1 MNQDLLQ
8 EKRQRE
14 KGDTLEE
21 IEKDIINNEFD
32 IFKKAKLED
41 SSTKK
46 SKINSPKI
54 KEINLSQDANNLE
67 NEDISEL
74 VFKYNSINTN
84 IKCKICQRDI
94 SNNIKFFCN
103 TCSDFIFCINCFVL
117 SKHPKFHDYHILDN
131 IKFPLYMDDWTA
143 NEEHKLL
150 SILAKSG
157 LNNWEEIS
165 KSMDNKG
172 QVECESHYYSFYY
185 TNKENPYP
193 EENMIILDEN
203 KNIKE
208 EQKELNKSINE
219 KMILKYSSTKVNK
232 IEEDEEE
239 DKRQKRNLRSLCIRK
254 SNKGGAPESIS
265 EILGCKPK
273 RKEFDNEFLNDTEI
287 EISHLEFNDNND
299 EKEKDLKIKMDILQD
314 YNLILN
320 EREKRKQFIF
330 EKGLLDLRR
339 QNRIESRLPK
349 EQYDLLVFMKP
360 FNRFYENS
368 EFYDLFENIVIE
380 QQLKLM
386 LKNLNKLENEK
397 NSKGGK
403 LTTIEDIEKYLETEK
418 NINKNRKSGKINNSI
433 YATHEHNKNNNS
445 NNYTENHLLA
455 DRIERQ
461 LEFNKAS
468 KEKKV
473 EEIFDKDEYK
483 LIKEMPLARSIFYE
497 IKTKIKE
504 IITLYENKKNNKS
517 ENLKENFEK
526 IISNYGLERQTH
538 IDILDFY
545 YKKYNDLI
553 NINENEIKMEQEN
566 QKINKNEDITY
577 VNDIEDINE
586 DSMSSNNNKH
596 KKNIKKKEKI
606 KNIKKKNNNTDIM
619 ILENESKAENENNHI
634 AENID
639 KKKEVEFPKENNE
652 INNNEKGSHEKID
665 EIDQKEKLINN
676 NNNNDDKQKDNETN
690 MKNDKIK
697 EVNLEVTKC

>member
-32 IFKKAKLED
+32 ITKKAKLED

-46 SKINSPKI
+46 SKINSLKI
-54 KEINLSQDANNLE
+54 NEINLSQDVNNLE

-74 VFKYNSINTN
+74 VFKYNSINAN

-94 SNNIKFFCN
+94 SNNIKFYCN
-103 TCSDFIFCINCFVL
+103 TCSDFIFCINCFLL

-193 EENMIILDEN
+193 EENLIILDEN

-219 KMILKYSSTKVNK
+219 KMILKYSSRKVNK

-339 QNRIESRLPK
+339 QNRIESRLTK

-403 LTTIEDIEKYLETEK
+403 LSTIEDIEKYLETEK

-433 YATHEHNKNNNS
+433 YTTHEHNKNNNS
-445 NNYTENHLLA
+445 NNYIENHLLA

-461 LEFNKAS
+461 LEFNKVC

-504 IITLYENKKNNKS
+504 IITLYKNKKNNIN
-517 ENLKENFEK
+517 ENLKENIEK

-545 YKKYNDLI
+545 CKKYNDLI

-577 VNDIEDINE
+577 INDIEDITE
-586 DSMSSNNNKH
+586 DSISSNNNKH
-596 KKNIKKKEKI
+596 KKNIKKKDKI
-606 KNIKKKNNNTDIM
+606 NNSKKNNHTDLM
-619 ILENESKAENENNHI
+619 LLENDSKAENENKNMI
-634 AENID
+634 ENID
-639 KKKEVEFPKENNE
+639 KIKEVAFLKENKE
-652 INNNEKGSHEKID
+652 INNNEKESN
-665 EIDQKEKLINN
+665 EISDKNDQKEKLINN
-676 NNNNDDKQKDNETN
+676 NNTDDKQKDNEAN
-690 MKNDKIK
+690 MKNNEIK
-697 EVNLEVTKC
+697 E

>member
-8 EKRQRE
+8 EKRKRE

-32 IFKKAKLED
+32 ITKKAKLED

-46 SKINSPKI
+46 SKINSLKI
-54 KEINLSQDANNLE
+54 NEINLSQDVNNLE

-103 TCSDFIFCINCFVL
+103 TCSDFIFCINCFLL

-219 KMILKYSSTKVNK
+219 KMILKYSSRKVNK

-339 QNRIESRLPK
+339 QNRIESRLTK

-386 LKNLNKLENEK
+386 LKNLNKIENEK
-397 NSKGGK
+397 SSKGGK
-403 LTTIEDIEKYLETEK
+403 ISTIEDIEKYLETEK

-433 YATHEHNKNNNS
+433 YTTHEHNKNNNS
-445 NNYTENHLLA
+445 NNYIENQLLA

-461 LEFNKAS
+461 LEFNKVS

-473 EEIFDKDEYK
+473 EEIFDKDEYN

-504 IITLYENKKNNKS
+504 IITLYENKKNNINV
-517 ENLKENFEK
+517 NLKENIEK
-526 IISNYGLERQTH
+526 IISNYGLERQSH

-545 YKKYNDLI
+545 YKKYNVLI
-553 NINENEIKMEQEN
+553 KFNENEIKKEQEN

-577 VNDIEDINE
+577 INDIEDINE
-586 DSMSSNNNKH
+586 DSISSNNNKH

-606 KNIKKKNNNTDIM
+606 KNTKKKNNNIDIM
-619 ILENESKAENENNHI
+619 LLESESKAENENNNI
-634 AENID
+634 AENTD
-639 KKKEVEFPKENNE
+639 KNKKIEFLKENND
-652 INNNEKGSHEKID
+652 INNNEKESHEKID
-665 EIDQKEKLINN
+665 ENDQKEKLIN
-676 NNNNDDKQKDNETN
+676 NNNNDDKQKDNEKN
-690 MKNDKIK
+690 MKNNEIK

>member
-1 MNQDLLQ
+1 MS
-8 EKRQRE
+8 
-14 KGDTLEE
+14 
-21 IEKDIINNEFD
+21 
-32 IFKKAKLED
+32 KKAKLED

-46 SKINSPKI
+46 SKINSLKI
-54 KEINLSQDANNLE
+54 NEVDFSQDLNNLE

-84 IKCKICQRDI
+84 IKCKICQKDI
-94 SNNIKFFCN
+94 SNNIKFYCN
-103 TCSDFIFCINCFVL
+103 TCSDFIFCINCFLL
-117 SKHPKFHDYHILDN
+117 SKHPKCHDYHILDN

-185 TNKENPYP
+185 TKKENPYP
-193 EENMIILDEN
+193 EENMIILDGN

-208 EQKELNKSINE
+208 EQKEFNKNINE
-219 KMILKYSSTKVNK
+219 KMILKYSSRKVNK

-239 DKRQKRNLRSLCIRK
+239 DKRQKRNLRSLCVRK

-314 YNLILN
+314 YNLILK

-330 EKGLLDLRR
+330 DKGLLDLRR
-339 QNRIESRLPK
+339 QNRIESRLTK

-368 EFYDLFENIVIE
+368 EFYDLFENIIIE

-403 LTTIEDIEKYLETEK
+403 ISTIDDIEKYFETEK
-418 NINKNRKSGKINNSI
+418 NLNKNRKSGKINNSI
-433 YATHEHNKNNNS
+433 YTIHEHNKNNNS
-445 NNYTENHLLA
+445 NNNITENILLA
-455 DRIERQ
+455 DRIERH
-461 LEFNKAS
+461 LEYNKVI
-468 KEKKV
+468 KENKE

-483 LIKEMPLARSIFYE
+483 FIKEMPLARSIFYG

-504 IITLYENKKNNKS
+504 IITLYENKKNDLN
-517 ENLKENFEK
+517 ENLKENIEK

-538 IDILDFY
+538 IDVFDFY
-545 YKKYNDLI
+545 CKKYNDLI
-553 NINENEIKMEQEN
+553 NINENEIKIEQEN
-566 QKINKNEDITY
+566 QKANKNEDITY
-577 VNDIEDINE
+577 INDIVDIKD
-586 DSMSSNNNKH
+586 DSISSNNNKH

-606 KNIKKKNNNTDIM
+606 KNSKRKKNNSDIM
-619 ILENESKAENENNHI
+619 LLEDELKAENEKENNNMV
-634 AENID
+634 ENTD
-639 KKKEVEFPKENNE
+639 KIKEVELPKENEE
-652 INNNEKGSHEKID
+652 IKNNEME
-665 EIDQKEKLINN
+665 KEKELNEKSDENEQKKKLIN
-676 NNNNDDKQKDNETN
+676 NNNNDDKQKDNEIN
-690 MKNDKIK
+690 MKSNEIK
-697 EVNLEVTKC
+697 EVNLEVTKIL